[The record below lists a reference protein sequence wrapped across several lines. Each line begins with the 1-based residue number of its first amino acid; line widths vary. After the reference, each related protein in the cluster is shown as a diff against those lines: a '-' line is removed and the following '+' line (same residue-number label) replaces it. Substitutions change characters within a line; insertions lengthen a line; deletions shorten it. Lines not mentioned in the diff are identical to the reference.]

1 MQFIAAIL
9 AGAAVAT
16 ASYAP
21 PPKDS
26 YEAPKA
32 PEYET
37 PAPPAYAPPAYT
49 TPAANT
55 SSVYYEKPSYVTEV
69 VTEYTTYCPGMR
81 FDSRLAAS
89 WLT

>member
-1 MQFIAAIL
+1 MQFIAALL

-49 TPAANT
+49 TAAPAYNT
-55 SSVYYEKPSYVTEV
+55 TAAYPEKPSYVTEV
-69 VTEYTTYCPGMR
+69 VSGFSSSLKT
-81 FDSRLAAS
+81 SS
-89 WLT
+89 